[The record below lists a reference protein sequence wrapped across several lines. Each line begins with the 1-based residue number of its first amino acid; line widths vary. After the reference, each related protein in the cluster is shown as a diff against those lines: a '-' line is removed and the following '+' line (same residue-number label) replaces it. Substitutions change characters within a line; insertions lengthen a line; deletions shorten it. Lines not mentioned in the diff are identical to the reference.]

1 MCEMGMEAWGATE
14 DEILTMIEDQTTAM
28 KEYIPLIQ

>member
-1 MCEMGMEAWGATE
+1 MEAWGATE

-28 KEYIPLIQ
+28 KDYILSLIHI